1 MNSKKEAVLR
11 AATDLFSMYGYH
23 AVGVD
28 SIIARS
34 NVAKMTFYKYFPSKD
49 FLIESVLLKR
59 DQELREGILSSVNQR
74 RAPLRKLKA
83 IFDWYELWFAH
94 PEFHGCMFIKAS
106 EEFPGQ
112 QSRARVIS
120 RQHKAWLSGLIE
132 TILRELSVVTPDKL
146 AFHIMVILDGLTVE
160 SNMQDTTAGPK
171 ARSAWRYVE
180 QMVRSQQLAS

>member
-59 DQELREGILSSVNQR
+59 DEELREGILSSVGQK

-83 IFDWYELWFAH
+83 IFDWYELWFAQ

-112 QSRARVIS
+112 QSRARSIS

-132 TILRELSVVTPDKL
+132 TILRELCVATPDKL
-146 AFHIMVILDGLTVE
+146 ASHIMIILDGLTVE
-160 SNMQDTTAGPK
+160 SNMKDATTATK
-171 ARSAWRYVE
+171 ARTAWRYVE
-180 QMVRSQQLAS
+180 QMVQSQKLAS